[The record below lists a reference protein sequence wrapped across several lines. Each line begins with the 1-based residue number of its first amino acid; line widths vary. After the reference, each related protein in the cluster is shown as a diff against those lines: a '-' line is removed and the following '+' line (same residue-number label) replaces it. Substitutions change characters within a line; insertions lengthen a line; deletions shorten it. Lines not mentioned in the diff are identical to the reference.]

1 MGAWS
6 KMLGWRRVGS
16 RCVCELMGPLVAEA
30 IPYRTPC
37 RGMMQRIPQN
47 PHIERQEL
55 MWLAID
61 WDSFTLES
69 RVRVDANSSD
79 LLQKV
84 LYMGWRGPI
93 F

>member
-1 MGAWS
+1 
-6 KMLGWRRVGS
+6 
-16 RCVCELMGPLVAEA
+16 MGPLVAEA

-69 RVRVDANSSD
+69 RVRVDANRSD